1 MLYIKIFFI
10 ILALFLSY
18 LIFECEINIP
28 LNISCEK
35 CKRKKTKKTKENFIQ
50 FNKFKKSVSF
60 ADENNKPLK
69 TLIRFNKTI

>member
-50 FNKFKKSVSF
+50 VNKFKKSVSF

-69 TLIRFNKTI
+69 TLIRFSKTI

>member
-35 CKRKKTKKTKENFIQ
+35 CKRKKTEKTKKTKENFIQ
-50 FNKFKKSVSF
+50 VNKFKKSVSF

-69 TLIRFNKTI
+69 TLIR

>member
-28 LNISCEK
+28 FNISCEK
-35 CKRKKTKKTKENFIQ
+35 CKRKKTEKTKENFIQ
-50 FNKFKKSVSF
+50 VNKFKKSVSF